1 MADFADPQDSNLVRR
16 EQTPQNDWHTPAY
29 TPTITGHPYTEGQ
42 PMDDPYPGNT
52 IGHQLGLQPGGPPGD
67 VHPPSFPPFQPPSPP
82 RDVRGPAAPLSD
94 LVEVLDGL
102 GDLILVVGQEKREFM
117 VCSRTLRRASV
128 VFDRL
133 YEHRFEGDDGHMRLN
148 LSHIGMNPM
157 HLILL
162 VIHGAPMKVQEKMGD
177 PNTLHDV
184 LVVTHHFEMTKCL
197 APIALKW
204 LRRTYNKE
212 PSQFRDIAVQ
222 MWITYQMGHLS
233 CLKQT
238 IYNMV
243 ISGRLNA
250 RGYMVGPQAGENDEY
265 RRFPTLQLIGVLGKY
280 RHARHSHFA
289 LPSS

>member
-1 MADFADPQDSNLVRR
+1 MTDP
-16 EQTPQNDWHTPAY
+16 
-29 TPTITGHPYTEGQ
+29 PTE
-42 PMDDPYPGNT
+42 NAV
-52 IGHQLGLQPGGPPGD
+52 GHQPGPPPAGGPPET
-67 VHPPSFPPFQPPSPP
+67 HPPPFQPPPPPFQPPSPP
-82 RDVRGPAAPLSD
+82 SNAQGPMAPISD

-117 VCSRTLRRASV
+117 VCSRTLRRASP
-128 VFDRL
+128 VFDKL
-133 YEHRFEGDDGHMRLN
+133 YNNRFQGDDGNMRLN
-148 LSHIGMNPM
+148 LTRIGMIPM

-177 PNTLHDV
+177 PDLLHDV

-212 PSQFRDIAVQ
+212 PTQFRDIAVQ
-222 MWITYQMGHLS
+222 MWITHQMGHLN

-243 ISGRLNA
+243 VSGRLNA
-250 RGYMVGPQAGENDEY
+250 RGYMIGPQAGENDEY
-265 RRFPTLQLIGVLGKY
+265 RRFPTLQIAGILGKY
-280 RHARHSHFA
+280 HAMQDIVILPPLPRRLHVVSLLINA
-289 LPSS
+289 LQTRSKIAEPGS